1 MKKILI
7 TGAAGFMGS
16 HLTERMIGLGY
27 EVRTFVRYNSR
38 NLWGWLETSSVK
50 NDVEVISGDIRDY
63 EAVLKA
69 MHDCQAVFHLAALI
83 GIPYSYVSPAAYIRT
98 NIDGTYNVL
107 HAAKTLGVENV
118 IITSTSEVYGTAQSV
133 PIDES
138 HPVVGQSPYSATKI
152 AADQLATS
160 YYLSFKLP
168 VKIVRPFNTYG
179 PRQSAR
185 AIIPTIISQLLNGQ
199 KQIKLGNLLP
209 TRDLTFVKDT
219 VDAFIDIFRS
229 DKLLGEVTNV
239 GMNEEISIGDLA
251 AKIMNVMNV
260 KAEIVTD
267 RQRIRPGQSEV
278 ERLRCNNQ
286 KLLMATAW
294 RPKQDLRAGLLETI
308 EWIQRNTAMYKPGI
322 YNL

>member
-7 TGAAGFMGS
+7 TGAAGFIGS

-27 EVRTFVRYNSR
+27 EVRAFVRYNSR
-38 NLWGWLETSSVK
+38 NLWGWLETSPVK

-69 MHDCQAVFHLAALI
+69 MDDCQAVFHLAALI
-83 GIPYSYVSPAAYIRT
+83 GIPYSYVSPAAYLRT

-107 HAAKTLGVENV
+107 HAAKTLAVENV
-118 IITSTSEVYGTAQSV
+118 IITSTSEVYGTAQRV
-133 PIDES
+133 PIDEL

-152 AADQLATS
+152 AADQLAIS

-185 AIIPTIISQLLNGQ
+185 AIIPTIIAQLLNGQ

-209 TRDLTFVKDT
+209 TRDLTYVKDT

-251 AKIMNVMNV
+251 AKIMNLMNV
-260 KAEIVTD
+260 KADISAD
-267 RQRIRPGQSEV
+267 RQRIRPDQSEV

-286 KLLMATAW
+286 KLLTNTAW
-294 RPKQDLRAGLLETI
+294 RPKHDLRAGLLETI
-308 EWIQRNTAMYKPGI
+308 EWIKRNTAIYKPEI